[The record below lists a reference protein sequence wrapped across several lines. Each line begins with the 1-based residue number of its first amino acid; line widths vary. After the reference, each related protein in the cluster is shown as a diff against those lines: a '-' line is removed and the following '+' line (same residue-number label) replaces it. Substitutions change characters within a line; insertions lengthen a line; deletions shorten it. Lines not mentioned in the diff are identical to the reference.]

1 MMRAL
6 LVRGRWPFA
15 AFVLTLA
22 YLACFWGPVLRAPDA
37 YMFNTDGDGLKN
49 YFTVAWHV
57 KHDSSLF
64 QFEGMNHP
72 FGEHIDYADAQ
83 PLLANTL
90 RVISVVFPEVADHT
104 VGVVNL
110 VVVLGFAVAGLFLFL
125 CLVELGCTR
134 WSALV
139 LAIGLA
145 VLSPQTMRSAMSH
158 YSLATPWVLPA
169 AVWLYLRLRRSE
181 QQLPWALGLAALL
194 FVLYR
199 HHGYLAVIVTGWLGL
214 RWCLGLLRRIDRS
227 WRWALLGAL
236 LLPFAMHRLIGVWTD
251 HHRDRTE
258 HPTGFAEYTANWD
271 GVLRP
276 DNLVRSPLSH
286 ALLGDLRDLV
296 MEGLCYVGLGNMLL
310 LLTGLSLPLLGL
322 HLWRFPKA
330 PGPAPP
336 RAWQEAGWLFLCSLP
351 LAMFAFGMPF
361 EPDHADWLWNLPL
374 VRQFRAPGRFIWPAW
389 TGLSLFLA
397 AWMAALAQ
405 GNTGRTRS
413 FAAAPLFAAAAL
425 FLYEGI
431 YFQRSFS
438 ERAVRHPNVFRAKNL
453 TPEML
458 GLLAAIPQGR
468 FRAIIPLPYFHNGA
482 EDLMLPLD
490 NESLLCGQLIAHYT
504 GIPMMA
510 SSLGRTSLEE
520 TRELIGL
527 LAPGYIRYPLA
538 KRFDNDDQ
546 LLVVWIG
553 AELPMEDRAILER
566 STPLASSGP
575 YELRS
580 ISAKELFADR
590 TEAVLAQARADR
602 AHMHRSGAWWFSGAD
617 TLLIHRSF
625 DDSTAAEHSYRG
637 ANAMRCMRKD
647 VTVLAEMNVG
657 VLDTGVNYV
666 ATLWVY
672 NRGPMRCHVL
682 FGINEVD
689 PVSWQGRWHHYT
701 DGRFS
706 RVLDGDWS
714 MVRLPFQSH
723 GADKMH
729 QLFVTSTAAV
739 DDTLWIDE
747 VLIRRADVHLQR
759 WPEDT
764 SATGAEVMLDGH
776 FVPLSARE

>member
-1 MMRAL
+1 MRAVL
-6 LVRGRWPFA
+6 IKGRWPFA
-15 AFVLTLA
+15 AFALTLA
-22 YLACFWGPVLRAPDA
+22 YMACFWGPVLRAPDA

-57 KHDSSLF
+57 KHDSSMF

-72 FGEHIDYADAQ
+72 FGEQIDFADAQ

-90 RVISVVFPEVADHT
+90 RAISLVVPDLVDHT
-104 VGVVNL
+104 VAVVGL
-110 VVVLGFAVAGLFLFL
+110 SVVLGFAAAGLFLFL
-125 CLVELGCTR
+125 CLVELGCAR
-134 WSALV
+134 WPALL
-139 LAIGLA
+139 LAVGLA
-145 VLSPQTMRSAMSH
+145 TLSPQTMRSAMSH
-158 YSLATPWVLPA
+158 YSLAAPWVLPA
-169 AVWLYLRLRRSE
+169 AVWLYLRLRRSTR
-181 QQLPWALGLAALL
+181 QLPWALGLAALL

-214 RWCLGLLRRIDRS
+214 RWCFGLFRRSDRS
-227 WRWALLGAL
+227 WRWVLLGAL

-258 HPTGFAEYTANWD
+258 HPTGFAEYMANWD

-286 ALLGDLRDLV
+286 AVLGDLQDLV

-310 LLTGLSLPLLGL
+310 LIAGLVLPLLARQ
-322 HLWRFPKA
+322 LWRFPQVSVA
-330 PGPAPP
+330 DPP
-336 RAWQEAGWLFLCSLP
+336 PAWQEAGRLFLCSSP
-351 LAMFAFGMPF
+351 LAMFAFGVPF
-361 EPDHADWLWNLPL
+361 EPDHPDWLWDLPL
-374 VRQFRAPGRFIWPAW
+374 VRQFRAPGRFLWPAW
-389 TGLSLFLA
+389 TGLSFFLA
-397 AWMAALAQ
+397 TWMAALAK
-405 GNTGRTRS
+405 GSTGRARS
-413 FAAAPLFAAAAL
+413 FAAAPLLAAAAL

-438 ERAVRHPNVFRAKNL
+438 ERAVKHPNLFHAGNL
-453 TPEML
+453 TPAMQ

-468 FRAIIPLPYFHNGA
+468 FRAILPLPYFHNGA

-490 NESLLCGQLIAHYT
+490 NESLFAAQILAYHA

-527 LAPGYIRYPLA
+527 LAPGHHPYALA
-538 KRFDNDDQ
+538 KRFQEEDEI
-546 LLVVWIG
+546 LLVWTG
-553 AELPMEDRAILER
+553 APLPEEDRSLLDR
-566 STPLASSGP
+566 TTPLARSGTYALSS
-575 YELRS
+575 
-580 ISAKELFADR
+580 ITAKALFADQR
-590 TEAVLAQARADR
+590 PAILAKALAARAT
-602 AHMHRSGAWWFSGAD
+602 MHLHRGSWFSTLD
-617 TLLIHRSF
+617 TLSIHRTF
-625 DDSTAAEHSYRG
+625 DDAAPVEHSYRG
-637 ANAMRCMRKD
+637 ASAMRCMRKD
-647 VTVLAEMNVG
+647 VTVIAEMNVG

-666 ATLWVY
+666 AALWIY

-682 FGINEVD
+682 LGINEVD
-689 PVSWQGRWHHYT
+689 PVSWRGQWHHYT

-723 GADKMH
+723 NADKMH

-747 VLIRRADVHLQR
+747 VLIRRADTHVQR

-776 FVPLSARE
+776 FVPLLVRE